1 MKEIIELGEHHF
13 KLFISQSE
21 IENRV
26 REMAKEI
33 ESSYDGDEIPIFLTV
48 LNGAFRFAST
58 LVTSYQSEVQTEFVR
73 VKSYEGMKSA
83 SISLDMELPDIFE
96 NRHVVILEDIVDTG
110 QTIAFLK
117 QLPQLKNIKSLKIAS
132 LLFKPEAFQGSESP
146 NFVGF
151 SISNLF
157 VVGYG
162 LDYME
167 KGRALNHIYQLHS

>member
-1 MKEIIELGEHHF
+1 MNETIELGDHQF
-13 KLFISQSE
+13 KPFISNEE
-21 IENRV
+21 IVKRIDEL
-26 REMAKEI
+26 ALEI
-33 ESSYDGDEIPIFLTV
+33 QSSYAESEIPIFLTV
-48 LNGAFRFAST
+48 LNGAFRFASA
-58 LVTSYQSEVQTEFVR
+58 LVNAYQNELQTEFVK
-73 VKSYEGMKSA
+73 VKSYEGMKS
-83 SISLDMELPDIFE
+83 STLSLDMELPDIFE
-96 NRHVVILEDIVDTG
+96 NRHVVIIEDIVDTG
-110 QTIAFLK
+110 QTISFLK

-132 LLFKPEAFQGSESP
+132 LLFKPDAFLGSESP